1 MLTTKSS
8 LLRAIL
14 ASKIAIPITTL
25 LSADLDLDPYL
36 DIEVEGDIENGK
48 PKTRSHYI
56 VQLSVAN
63 KVVVESTCPKPR
75 SSVLKWEW
83 TANNEMWVL
92 VLQCVRPL
100 GRYSPLGISEFEPL
114 STIKVELYRRFKFNV
129 KLIKK
134 AFVVKYEGQVKDL
147 LDNGGHN
154 VRYVY
159 VFILQKVW
167 IDASFIL
174 TDSKGNPV
182 PAKMKIALSPVS
194 TSTATSMPSGNIV
207 PQDNDRQAI
216 GGLPAVVVDPETRVQ
231 QANVVGS
238 AIYEGFKTVVEGLYN
253 CSDMFLPLKT
263 AAGGILTVIKL
274 VEVCV
279 LVYNNT
285 HP

>member
-1 MLTTKSS
+1 MLTNNSS
-8 LLRAIL
+8 LRAIL
-14 ASKIAIPITTL
+14 GSKIAIAITTL
-25 LSADLDLDPYL
+25 LSADLDLYL

-56 VQLSVAN
+56 VRLSVAN
-63 KVVVESTCPKPR
+63 KVVVESTHTKPR

-100 GRYSPLGISEFEPL
+100 DRYSPLAISEFEPL
-114 STIKVELYRRFKFNV
+114 STIKVELYRRSKINV

-147 LDNGGHN
+147 LDNSEHN

-159 VFILQKVW
+159 VFILQK
-167 IDASFIL
+167 ISLDASFVL
-174 TDSKGNPV
+174 ADSKGNPV

-194 TSTATSMPSGNIV
+194 TPTATSMPSGNLA

-216 GGLPAVVVDPETRVQ
+216 SGLPAVVVDPETRVQ
-231 QANVVGS
+231 QVNAVGS
-238 AIYEGFKTVVEGLYN
+238 AVYEGFKTVVEGLYN